1 MSADEPSHA
10 QSVIAF
16 ANQGAHG
23 LGASLPAGTIRVY
36 QKDSHGEAKFVGE
49 NQIDH
54 TPQGS
59 EMAITIGEAFDVT
72 VKPTLVSSKELSPH
86 HQLVS
91 VRYDL
96 HNAKDAPVTVELRQG
111 GLYTRTSTMKRES
124 LPGRQIDAYTRGWS
138 APVPANGD
146 LVVTAD
152 FDIGG

>member
-1 MSADEPSHA
+1 
-10 QSVIAF
+10 VIAF